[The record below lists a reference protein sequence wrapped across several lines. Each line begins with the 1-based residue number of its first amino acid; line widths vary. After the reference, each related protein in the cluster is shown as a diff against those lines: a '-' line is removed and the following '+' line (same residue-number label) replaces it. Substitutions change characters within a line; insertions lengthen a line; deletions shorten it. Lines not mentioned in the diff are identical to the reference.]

1 MVTPI
6 GKGTRGLIVAPP
18 RTGKTT
24 ILKQIANA
32 ITTNHPEV
40 HVMVLLIDER
50 PEEVTDFQ
58 RSVKAE
64 VVASSNDQDLETHVR
79 LSRFMIERCRRM
91 VEAGKD
97 VFVLLDS
104 ITRVARAY
112 NSVHGGSGRTMTGG
126 VDARALEIP
135 RKMFASARKIEEG
148 GSLTILATALVD
160 TGSRMD
166 ELIFQ
171 EFKGT
176 GNMELI
182 LDRKLSDR
190 RLFPA
195 IDIPKSGTRKE
206 EKLFPKHQIEAVRKL
221 RRTMV
226 DLNPVEAMETLI
238 AALKKHKTNDEL
250 LAKLASR
257 PLKRLTH
264 TFDAASVQ
272 RSSPRHRSRP
282 GARARRWSGCCRST
296 RPSSR
301 ADIPTPPRLASQL
314 EVSTKS
320 IHRDLE
326 FMRDRLELPIE
337 YDGSRFGYLL
347 HRGSQGL
354 PHAANHGGRTLRAR
368 GRREGPPAIP
378 RHQLRE
384 AAPERAQKDG
394 AVPARHDFAQPDRRR
409 ADHLLPHQRRADP
422 GPGDL
427 RRAGQSHHG
436 APATR
441 AHLSQARPASSPSN
455 ASSIPI
461 TSPTSTASGSSSP
474 TTTCA
479 RTSAPS
485 SPRASKPSGRTGKTF
500 ERRQKFSLEKRLRG
514 SFGVQSGQGE
524 FDVVI
529 RFNERVADYIREKKW
544 HDSQQL
550 RELKDGG
557 VELRL
562 KLSSLAEVGRWVL
575 SWGGDAV
582 VVRPAELAQSV
593 RQSAQRVLRE
603 GSAS

>member
-1 MVTPI
+1 MSTATNNDNNKSTATTELGSGYLEISEKGFGFLRTAENHFHPKPADIFVTPDTIKRNFLREGSLVLGPTQPPHRGNSPQLKAVEKVNGMAFEDYTKCVRFENLTTIDPIEKFRLETTPDLIETRVIDMVTPL
-6 GKGTRGLIVAPP
+6 GKGTRGLIVASP

-32 ITTNHPEV
+32 ITANHPEV
-40 HVMVLLIDER
+40 HVLVLLIDER

-226 DLNPVEAMETLI
+226 DLNPVEAMETLV

-250 LAKLASR
+250 LAKLA
-257 PLKRLTH
+257 
-264 TFDAASVQ
+264 
-272 RSSPRHRSRP
+272 
-282 GARARRWSGCCRST
+282 
-296 RPSSR
+296 
-301 ADIPTPPRLASQL
+301 
-314 EVSTKS
+314 
-320 IHRDLE
+320 
-326 FMRDRLELPIE
+326 
-337 YDGSRFGYLL
+337 
-347 HRGSQGL
+347 
-354 PHAANHGGRTLRAR
+354 
-368 GRREGPPAIP
+368 
-378 RHQLRE
+378 
-384 AAPERAQKDG
+384 
-394 AVPARHDFAQPDRRR
+394 
-409 ADHLLPHQRRADP
+409 
-422 GPGDL
+422 
-427 RRAGQSHHG
+427 
-436 APATR
+436 
-441 AHLSQARPASSPSN
+441 
-455 ASSIPI
+455 
-461 TSPTSTASGSSSP
+461 
-474 TTTCA
+474 
-479 RTSAPS
+479 
-485 SPRASKPSGRTGKTF
+485 
-500 ERRQKFSLEKRLRG
+500 
-514 SFGVQSGQGE
+514 
-524 FDVVI
+524 
-529 RFNERVADYIREKKW
+529 
-544 HDSQQL
+544 
-550 RELKDGG
+550 
-557 VELRL
+557 
-562 KLSSLAEVGRWVL
+562 
-575 SWGGDAV
+575 
-582 VVRPAELAQSV
+582 
-593 RQSAQRVLRE
+593 
-603 GSAS
+603 

>member
-1 MVTPI
+1 MSTATKHDHNSSTAAADLGSGYLEISEKGFGFLRTAENHFHPKPSDIFVTPDTIKRNFLREGSLVEGPTQPPHRGNSPQLKAVDRVNGMRFEEYTKSVRFENLTTIDPIEKFKLETSPDLIETRVIDMVTPL

-24 ILKQIANA
+24 VLKQIANA

-40 HVMVLLIDER
+40 YVLVLLIDER

-206 EKLFPKHQIEAVRKL
+206 EKLFPKNQIEAVRKL
-221 RRTMV
+221 RRMMV
-226 DLNPVEAMETLI
+226 DLNPVEAMETLV

-250 LAKLASR
+250 LAKL
-257 PLKRLTH
+257 
-264 TFDAASVQ
+264 V
-272 RSSPRHRSRP
+272 
-282 GARARRWSGCCRST
+282 
-296 RPSSR
+296 
-301 ADIPTPPRLASQL
+301 
-314 EVSTKS
+314 
-320 IHRDLE
+320 
-326 FMRDRLELPIE
+326 
-337 YDGSRFGYLL
+337 
-347 HRGSQGL
+347 
-354 PHAANHGGRTLRAR
+354 
-368 GRREGPPAIP
+368 
-378 RHQLRE
+378 
-384 AAPERAQKDG
+384 
-394 AVPARHDFAQPDRRR
+394 
-409 ADHLLPHQRRADP
+409 
-422 GPGDL
+422 
-427 RRAGQSHHG
+427 
-436 APATR
+436 
-441 AHLSQARPASSPSN
+441 
-455 ASSIPI
+455 
-461 TSPTSTASGSSSP
+461 
-474 TTTCA
+474 
-479 RTSAPS
+479 
-485 SPRASKPSGRTGKTF
+485 
-500 ERRQKFSLEKRLRG
+500 
-514 SFGVQSGQGE
+514 
-524 FDVVI
+524 
-529 RFNERVADYIREKKW
+529 
-544 HDSQQL
+544 
-550 RELKDGG
+550 
-557 VELRL
+557 
-562 KLSSLAEVGRWVL
+562 
-575 SWGGDAV
+575 
-582 VVRPAELAQSV
+582 
-593 RQSAQRVLRE
+593 
-603 GSAS
+603 

>member
-1 MVTPI
+1 MSTATNNQKNETAGLEYGCGYLEISEKGFGFLRTAENHFHPKPSDIFVTPDTIKRNFLREGSFVVGPTQPPHRGNSPQLKAVDKVNDMRFDDYTKSLRFENLTTIDPIEKFKLETSPDLIETRVIDMVTPL

-32 ITTNHPEV
+32 ITANHPEV

-226 DLNPVEAMETLI
+226 DLNPVEAMETLV
-238 AALKKHKTNDEL
+238 AALKKNRTNDEL
-250 LAKLASR
+250 LAKL
-257 PLKRLTH
+257 L
-264 TFDAASVQ
+264 
-272 RSSPRHRSRP
+272 
-282 GARARRWSGCCRST
+282 
-296 RPSSR
+296 
-301 ADIPTPPRLASQL
+301 
-314 EVSTKS
+314 
-320 IHRDLE
+320 
-326 FMRDRLELPIE
+326 
-337 YDGSRFGYLL
+337 
-347 HRGSQGL
+347 
-354 PHAANHGGRTLRAR
+354 
-368 GRREGPPAIP
+368 
-378 RHQLRE
+378 
-384 AAPERAQKDG
+384 
-394 AVPARHDFAQPDRRR
+394 
-409 ADHLLPHQRRADP
+409 
-422 GPGDL
+422 
-427 RRAGQSHHG
+427 
-436 APATR
+436 
-441 AHLSQARPASSPSN
+441 
-455 ASSIPI
+455 
-461 TSPTSTASGSSSP
+461 
-474 TTTCA
+474 
-479 RTSAPS
+479 
-485 SPRASKPSGRTGKTF
+485 
-500 ERRQKFSLEKRLRG
+500 
-514 SFGVQSGQGE
+514 
-524 FDVVI
+524 
-529 RFNERVADYIREKKW
+529 
-544 HDSQQL
+544 
-550 RELKDGG
+550 
-557 VELRL
+557 
-562 KLSSLAEVGRWVL
+562 
-575 SWGGDAV
+575 
-582 VVRPAELAQSV
+582 
-593 RQSAQRVLRE
+593 
-603 GSAS
+603 